1 MSYLALARK
10 YRPQTFSDVVGQGHI
25 VQTLSNAISAS
36 RIAHA
41 YVFIGPRGVG
51 KTSIARI
58 YAKSLNCEKGP
69 TPTPCG
75 ECASCKGITDGN
87 AIDYYEIDAASNS
100 KVDETR
106 ILIENAQY
114 LPTHSRYKIYVID
127 EVHMLSTAS
136 FNALLKTL
144 EEPPAHVI
152 FILATTEAHKIPET
166 ILSRCQRFI
175 FRRMTPD
182 DISAQLSDITA
193 SEGKTITSDALF
205 MIAQAADGSMR
216 DAQSLL
222 DQIMAYADNNID
234 ESHVSML
241 TGAFEEK
248 IARTLIDMLSE
259 KEYADIIAYIQ
270 ECETQGIDYKNV
282 FTKLTAL
289 YRDMLVIRST
299 GNSTILFHPAQL
311 QWLSDK
317 TKSYN
322 ERDLVVINDILTGAL
337 NKIRY
342 IAEKRIF
349 FEITLFKIRNVASLF
364 AIDTA
369 AAPVRTVASPPQKT
383 TVTPAAMSAVSASTK
398 EYTATPVD
406 TSDWKARILTSA
418 QHNGMEI
425 IIPILEQSTCKLNA
439 KGVLFI
445 GWESNYMYQ
454 RGLTREKDIRALVAL
469 IDPALPVK
477 LFDISSIKQE
487 NVQDLQHSKDAVYD
501 NASKEVDEKIYKIR
515 DSFNGDII
523 GQSKEE

>member
-10 YRPQTFSDVVGQGHI
+10 YRPQSFSDVVGQGHI

-69 TPTPCG
+69 TATPCG

-106 ILIENAQY
+106 VLIENAQY

-175 FRRMTPD
+175 FRRMTTD
-182 DISAQLSDITA
+182 DISAQLSEITA
-193 SEGKTITSDALF
+193 SEGKTITADALF

-222 DQIMAYADNNID
+222 DQIMAYADTHID

-248 IARTLIDMLSE
+248 I
-259 KEYADIIAYIQ
+259 
-270 ECETQGIDYKNV
+270 
-282 FTKLTAL
+282 
-289 YRDMLVIRST
+289 
-299 GNSTILFHPAQL
+299 
-311 QWLSDK
+311 
-317 TKSYN
+317 
-322 ERDLVVINDILTGAL
+322 
-337 NKIRY
+337 
-342 IAEKRIF
+342 
-349 FEITLFKIRNVASLF
+349 
-364 AIDTA
+364 
-369 AAPVRTVASPPQKT
+369 
-383 TVTPAAMSAVSASTK
+383 
-398 EYTATPVD
+398 
-406 TSDWKARILTSA
+406 
-418 QHNGMEI
+418 
-425 IIPILEQSTCKLNA
+425 EQ
-439 KGVLFI
+439 I
-445 GWESNYMYQ
+445 G
-454 RGLTREKDIRALVAL
+454 RAHV
-469 IDPALPVK
+469 
-477 LFDISSIKQE
+477 
-487 NVQDLQHSKDAVYD
+487 
-501 NASKEVDEKIYKIR
+501 
-515 DSFNGDII
+515 
-523 GQSKEE
+523 